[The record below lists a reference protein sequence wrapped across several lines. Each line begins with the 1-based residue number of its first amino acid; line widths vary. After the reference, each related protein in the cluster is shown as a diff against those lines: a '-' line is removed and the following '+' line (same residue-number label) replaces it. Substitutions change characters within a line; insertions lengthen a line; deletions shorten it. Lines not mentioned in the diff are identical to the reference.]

1 MAKNDLL
8 LIETRRTLLD
18 RVNSGDQ
25 EAFMEFYDLYC
36 PAMLEYIG
44 YHENG
49 DTERNELDVVQTV
62 FMNLYKR
69 FVAPQESEDGTV
81 GPRANIFSVLAKI
94 GKKSGNPEG
103 IKFRQYLITC
113 LKNAVR
119 TKWRAETKGGKV
131 AHISIDEKI
140 DPEGEETWQALLE
153 DEKKNPKF
161 LDCTKAERERLAAV
175 FNIWQ
180 SVMRGILLDES
191 LSDCTRDVISRS
203 LLEHAKAAD
212 LAQKWGITENNV
224 YKIKFDGKEKALR
237 ITKAIYEMLG
247 EDVDIEK
254 ETKRL
259 FEAVASMKPGKHVE
273 KFMIAL
279 AEKLFKGEDF

>member
-1 MAKNDLL
+1 MAKDDLM
-8 LIETRRTLLD
+8 LIETRRTLLE

-25 EAFMEFYDLYC
+25 KAFSEFYDLYC
-36 PAMLEYIG
+36 PAMLEYLG
-44 YHENG
+44 YHKDGE
-49 DTERNELDVVQTV
+49 TERNEWDIVQTV
-62 FMNLYKR
+62 FAKFYMR
-69 FVAPQESEDGTV
+69 FVSPQESGDGTL
-81 GPRANIFSVLAKI
+81 GPRASILSVLVEK
-94 GKKSGNPEG
+94 GKKSGNPDG

-119 TKWRAETKGGKV
+119 TKWRGETKGGKV
-131 AHISIDEKI
+131 THVSIDDKI
-140 DPEGEETWQALLE
+140 GPEDKRTWRELLE
-153 DEKKNPKF
+153 DVEADPKT
-161 LDCTKAERERLAAV
+161 LDCTEAEGERLAAV
-175 FNIWQ
+175 LNIWQ
-180 SVMRGILLDES
+180 SVMKGILLDES

-212 LAQKWGITENNV
+212 LAKEWGITENYV
-224 YKIKFDGKEKALR
+224 YKIKFDGKEKALK

-247 EDVDIEK
+247 EDADVEK

-259 FEAVASMKPGKHVE
+259 FAAVASMKPSKHVE